1 MYLVVLRSGRKEKV
15 VGRFSTSRE
24 AAQAARSL
32 RAQIRIMG
40 DRSVTA
46 SVRRETRAVRNPVER
61 PSWLRV
67 VEGEGPRP
75 TRRREGGPRLEA
87 LERAADPI
95 AGISKLL
102 DPSSRLVRTT
112 WEGGIPLTSITLE
125 SSESPL
131 VPEDLALNSVA
142 QAEAL
147 INWMNDHTEKEGGYD
162 KTVIRVEWADGS
174 VWRARFDVDGKWTT
188 SDLFGQEHG
197 GGITWENT
205 TDSRKTYSRSG
216 VLFPQT
222 FPELIRKIQEWR
234 RAKDKKQ
241 AEKGQSD
248 KAKVEASLR
257 KVGIEPG
264 VIYRQAAYTDQWDY
278 FNPERYIRFRFES
291 PNYISEWVT
300 STHLE
305 QLHTSYIAPDGRWLE
320 SGEGLQALTPTKY
333 RSFSDIPKRVYVREL
348 AKQISG
354 EQYPGAAIPNKIIKT
369 VLQMALP
376 KSAKVTVRASTGTA
390 SGWSSISIEGASAHE
405 IKYALSLLGL
415 SHQGPTERY
424 YLDIPADIVPKVLQ
438 RMKVSV

>member
-1 MYLVVLRSGRKEKV
+1 MYLVVLRQGRKEKV

-24 AAQAARSL
+24 AAHAARDL

-131 VPEDLALNSVA
+131 VPEELPLNSIS

-147 INWMNDHTEKEGGYD
+147 INWMNEHTEKEGGYD

-174 VWRARFDVDGKWTT
+174 VWRARFDVNGKWTT
-188 SDLFGQEHG
+188 SDLFGKEHG

-205 TDSRKTYSRSG
+205 TDSRKTYNRSG

-222 FPELIRKIQEWR
+222 FSELIRKIQVWR

-257 KVGIEPG
+257 KLGIEPG
-264 VIYRQAAYTDQWDY
+264 VIYHQAAYTDQTDY
-278 FNPERYIRFRFES
+278 FHPERYVRFRFDAPS
-291 PNYISEWVT
+291 YVFEWVT

-305 QLHTSYIAPDGRWLE
+305 SVQSSYIAPDSYWLE
-320 SGEGLQALTPTKY
+320 RGEDLQALTPTKY
-333 RSFSDIPKRVYVREL
+333 RAFSDIPKRVYVRDL
-348 AKQISG
+348 ARQISG
-354 EQYPGAAIPNKIIKT
+354 EKYPGAGVENRIIKT
-369 VLQMALP
+369 ALQMILP
-376 KSAKVTVRASTGTA
+376 KGAKISLRSSTGTG
-390 SGWSSISIEGASAHE
+390 SGYSYLDVEGVSAAEKEAAFATLGVSSVF
-405 IKYALSLLGL
+405 
-415 SHQGPTERY
+415 QRY
-424 YLDIPADIVPKVLQ
+424 YVDLPADLVPRIIAKL
-438 RMKVSV
+438 RKA